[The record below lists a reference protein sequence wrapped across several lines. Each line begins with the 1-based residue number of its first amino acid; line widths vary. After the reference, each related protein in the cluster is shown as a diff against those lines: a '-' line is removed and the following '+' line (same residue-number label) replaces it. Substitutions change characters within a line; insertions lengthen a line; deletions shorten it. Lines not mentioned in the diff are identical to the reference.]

1 MLKVYRGWIF
11 NEKTEGILEAK
22 KGEETITGEFEDIVP
37 KIDKIEYEE
46 VRKSEQVH

>member
-11 NEKTEGILEAK
+11 NEKSGAILEAK
-22 KGEETITGEFEDIVP
+22 KGDQTITGEFEEIVP

-46 VRKSEQVH
+46 ARKDKTK